1 MSSSPAAIP
10 TGSSTPAR
18 DVGARS
24 TAAFDATDT
33 AALQRFFDELP
44 DRIDH
49 VMATAGG
56 PHYGPLLEMN
66 SDQVHHALGSHA
78 VVAFEVTRHAAAKM
92 RSGGTL
98 LLMGGTAP
106 GASAVA
112 S

>member
-49 VMATAGG
+49 VMVTAGG

-66 SDQVHHALGSHA
+66 SDQVHHALGSHV
-78 VVAFEVTRHAAAKM
+78 VVALEVGNAAVKM
-92 RSGGTL
+92 RPGVVPRGQGG
-98 LLMGGTAP
+98 GVD
-106 GASAVA
+106 GALSV
-112 S
+112 